1 MTNNS
6 GGAITGANFGV
17 YVGGGS
23 AATNRV
29 TNTGTIGGTGANGVG
44 VSLGSGGAVNN
55 QSGGTIGGVNVG
67 IQIIGGSAATNT
79 VTNSGSINATGGVG
93 VDLRSGGMA
102 NNQNGGTIGGGGAGV
117 YIKGGAGTVTNMGT
131 IGGGVASVIF
141 AGSGANA
148 LTLQTGSTLNG
159 NAYGS
164 AASGASNALI
174 LQGQGSANNNFTNF
188 NTLTADA
195 TGTWSLG
202 GNSLFGTTTVSTGT
216 LSVTGS
222 LTSTTLVIQGSA
234 QLTDAGQVFVNGA
247 VTNSGNLTI
256 NGVTMHVAG
265 AGGKFT
271 QLAGGTTTLLNG
283 GVLDPPS
290 IDIRD
295 GVFRGGGSLVGD
307 VSVSGGTLTA
317 GDGPG
322 GSLQVVGDYEQ
333 TGGKIVFEIDPG
345 GDGGFLETTLSFDP
359 SFRIGISDTTF
370 VFDFMAGAN
379 AQEFIA
385 DGLMNLNTFLGLTGG
400 GAFCAELNCGSML
413 QDISF
418 ADNVPGLTIT
428 GFDPSTGA
436 IDPTIDAL
444 SSPAATPEP
453 STWVLL
459 ATGMFGLGGLRAYR
473 RRKK

>member
-1 MTNNS
+1 VRRS
-6 GGAITGANFGV
+6 RFRKKAHGLAHIH
-17 YVGGGS
+17 
-23 AATNRV
+23 
-29 TNTGTIGGTGANGVG
+29 
-44 VSLGSGGAVNN
+44 
-55 QSGGTIGGVNVG
+55 
-67 IQIIGGSAATNT
+67 IQA
-79 VTNSGSINATGGVG
+79 
-93 VDLRSGGMA
+93 
-102 NNQNGGTIGGGGAGV
+102 
-117 YIKGGAGTVTNMGT
+117 
-131 IGGGVASVIF
+131 
-141 AGSGANA
+141 
-148 LTLQTGSTLNG
+148 
-159 NAYGS
+159 
-164 AASGASNALI
+164 
-174 LQGQGSANNNFTNF
+174 
-188 NTLTADA
+188 
-195 TGTWSLG
+195 
-202 GNSLFGTTTVSTGT
+202 
-216 LSVTGS
+216 
-222 LTSTTLVIQGSA
+222 SA

-256 NGVTMHVAG
+256 NGVMMHVAG

-322 GSLQVVGDYEQ
+322 GSLQAVGDYEQ

-345 GDGGFLETTLSFDP
+345 GDGGLLETTLSFDP

-428 GFDPSTGA
+428 GFNPTTGA
-436 IDPTIDAL
+436 IDPTISAM
-444 SSPAATPEP
+444 SERAVPEP

-459 ATGMFGLGGLRAYR
+459 ATGMLDLGGLPAYR
-473 RRKK
+473 RSKNETRGFRAFRRGVEPATPASRA